1 MKSSKKIKK
10 KLMIFFKCNKDLKKS
25 MILTK
30 NNLFKLRI
38 LLNYHYTK
46 I

>member
-10 KLMIFFKCNKDLKKS
+10 KFMNFFKFNKDLKKS
-25 MILTK
+25 MILKK

-38 LLNYHYTK
+38 LVNYHYTK